1 MTSPISAPSSPA
13 APADNTAPAGA
24 APKRTGNVTALII
37 ASAHR
42 TLAGAAPQNRLKV
55 FGLQAE
61 ELFAYVRKGAVDHAA
76 VVDALQ
82 AMAEEHGI
90 VDLYGQDHV
99 QSLMAAAAADTGTN
113 ATAGSSGDK
122 HSEGRGRDLVCV
134 CASDVTPKP
143 TEWFWPGR
151 IARGKQTMIGGDPE
165 AGKSTCLASIVA
177 KATTGGLLPG
187 GEHHAP
193 VGNVIILQAEDG
205 IEDTC
210 VPRLI
215 AAGADLKRVFFI
227 GAVKHGDNERSF
239 NLATDLDA
247 LEAKINEVGNVVL
260 VIIDPISS
268 YLGKTDSHKNAE
280 LRGVLEP
287 VGRLAE
293 RTNVAVVSIT
303 HFNKALAGQN
313 GKTIYRFIGSIGFIA
328 AARAAFVVIEDPEDS
343 GRSFFLH
350 AKNNLAPPPPGLA
363 FRKTQTII
371 DGGIVTSLA
380 EWDLEPVVM
389 TANQAMGESKDSNKH
404 SATDEIEEF
413 LREVLAI
420 EPRPV
425 TEIEVEAR
433 GAGFLKEGERIRQNK
448 PFRGQ
453 SEAGDRDLQAARQ
466 HGRRLGLETPEGA
479 LTPRR
484 CPSKIQGTFGDR
496 RHLLKPAGDTQG

>member
-1 MTSPISAPSSPA
+1 MTSPISAAASPA
-13 APADNTAPAGA
+13 APADSVARGPAM
-24 APKRTGNVTALII
+24 PPRTNNVTALIV

-42 TLAGAAPQNRLKV
+42 TLAGAAPPNRMKV

-82 AMAEEHGI
+82 AMAEENGI

-99 QSLMAAAAADTGTN
+99 QSIMAAAAADSCANAPTALRGKDSGTN
-113 ATAGSSGDK
+113 DRNLICVRA
-122 HSEGRGRDLVCV
+122 SE
-134 CASDVTPKP
+134 VTPKP

-151 IARGKQTMIGGDPE
+151 IARGKQTMVGGDPE
-165 AGKSTCLASIVA
+165 AGKSTCVASIVA
-177 KATTGGLLPG
+177 KATIGGLLPG

-193 VGNVIILQAEDG
+193 IGNVIILQAEDG

-215 AAGADLKRVFFI
+215 AAGADLKRVIFI
-227 GAVKHGDNERSF
+227 GAVRRGDNERSF

-247 LEAKINEVGNVVL
+247 LEAKINEVGDVVL
-260 VIIDPISS
+260 VIIDPTSS

-328 AARAAFVVIEDPEDS
+328 AARAAFVVIEDQEDS
-343 GRSFFLH
+343 GRSLFLH

-380 EWDLEPVVM
+380 EWDLEPVAM
-389 TANQAMGESKDSNKH
+389 TANQAMG
-404 SATDEIEEF
+404 
-413 LREVLAI
+413 
-420 EPRPV
+420 
-425 TEIEVEAR
+425 
-433 GAGFLKEGERIRQNK
+433 
-448 PFRGQ
+448 
-453 SEAGDRDLQAARQ
+453 
-466 HGRRLGLETPEGA
+466 
-479 LTPRR
+479 
-484 CPSKIQGTFGDR
+484 
-496 RHLLKPAGDTQG
+496 